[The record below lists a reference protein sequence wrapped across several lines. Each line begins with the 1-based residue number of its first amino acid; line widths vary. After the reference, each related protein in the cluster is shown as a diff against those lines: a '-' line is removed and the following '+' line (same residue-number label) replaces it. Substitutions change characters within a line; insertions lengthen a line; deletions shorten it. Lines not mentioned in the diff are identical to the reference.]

1 MAESSI
7 LLGNVYVMLA
17 YAFQSPRHIAQ
28 ATSGA
33 FEFDSTDD
41 LFAHLVAQEANTQI
55 KRGMQHDYFE
65 RIEEIPTVRG
75 RINLASTLAR
85 RSPVRGRIVCEFEEY
100 LPDTPHNQAVKA
112 VVRMLLGRENVGK
125 QRRRALTRL
134 IPHFDGVANVPAR
147 DVRWRE
153 LRLHRTNAS
162 YRTLLA
168 FCELAVKGLLLDD
181 ATGTTAHPQ
190 LREERM
196 NDLFERF
203 VREYFKVHYPEL
215 APRKAHIPW
224 DLSGNKP
231 AQLPKMECDV
241 MLSGA
246 DRTLIV
252 DTKFYSESMQR
263 YNDTAK
269 VISGN
274 LYQITAYT
282 RNAAASLE
290 HPVSGLLVYA
300 VTDAAVQPDLDTTI
314 GGQRVGATALALTRP
329 WPQLRWQLD
338 GLLERF

>member
-1 MAESSI
+1 MADSKI

-17 YAFQSPRHIAQ
+17 YAFQSPHHIAQ

-33 FEFDSTDD
+33 FEFNSTDD
-41 LFAHLVAQEANTQI
+41 LFAHLIAQEANKQI
-55 KRGMQHDYFE
+55 KRGMHRDYFE
-65 RIEEIPTVRG
+65 RTEEIPTVRG

-100 LPDTPHNQAVKA
+100 LPDTPHNRAVKA
-112 VVRMLLGRENVGK
+112 VVRLLLGRGSVGK
-125 QRRRALTRL
+125 QKRRALARL
-134 IPHFDGVANVPAR
+134 LPHFNGVADVRAR

-168 FCELAVKGLLLDD
+168 FCELAAEGLLLDD
-181 ATGTTAHPQ
+181 ATGTTAHPE
-190 LREERM
+190 LREKRM

-203 VREYFKVHYPEL
+203 VREYFKVHHPEFS
-215 APRKAHIPW
+215 PRKAQIPW
-224 DLSGNKP
+224 DLTGDKP

-246 DRTLIV
+246 DRTLII
-252 DTKFYSESMQR
+252 DTKFYSASMQL

-274 LYQITAYT
+274 LHQITAYT

-300 VTDAAVQPDLDTTI
+300 VTDEAVQPDLDTTI
-314 GGQRVGATALALTRP
+314 GGQRIGATALALTRP